1 MYYEGCIL
9 NSNHYQDC
17 MSRYILR
24 GMLSEYD
31 MIIMYVTQCTTRD
44 AFWNENL
51 FKPSFLKTVS
61 KHLFKTPFQNTFQNI
76 FWKYHLKHLFKTS
89 FKNIFQNIFSKHLL
103 KHLFKILFHWNTL
116 KTFMHWNR
124 IYRAFGLVLFYN
136 LGTWRHYI
144 LSSAL
149 GDTGQSWTQ
158 HHW

>member
-1 MYYEGCIL
+1 
-9 NSNHYQDC
+9 
-17 MSRYILR
+17 MSHNVLR
-24 GMLSEYD
+24 GMHFEFKPLSGL
-31 MIIMYVTQCTTRD
+31 YVSIYTTRD
-44 AFWNENL
+44 AFWIWYDNYVCHSMYYEGC
-51 FKPSFLKTVS
+51 FLKWKSIQTFFS
-61 KHLFKTPFQNTFQNI
+61 KNSFKTPFQNTFQNI